1 MFFCEKPVTVNK
13 AELESILNVAKSKK
27 KFFMEAMWTRFFP
40 AITELKKKIYDEK
53 VIGEIYRLFADL
65 SYNCDISNI
74 PLSSRIRNKD
84 LAAGSLLDIESI
96 HLLIQEFCLMIV

>member
-1 MFFCEKPVTVNK
+1 
-13 AELESILNVAKSKK
+13 
-27 KFFMEAMWTRFFP
+27 MWTRFFP

-53 VIGEIYRLFADL
+53 VIGEIHRLFADL

-74 PLSSRIRNKD
+74 PLSSGLEIKTW
-84 LAAGSLLDIESI
+84 LLDRYWTLESI